1 MQIILFVGL
10 GGGLGAISRY
20 LVSLATLKWWSDA
33 FPLGTLL
40 ANVIGC
46 FLIGFLMFYF
56 LSSGKNSPLMP
67 FLITGFLGGFTTF
80 STFSYE
86 TISLFTDGAIT
97 KGLLNLSLTLVFCF
111 LGVALGIFLGRLIFN
126 RN

>member
-1 MQIILFVGL
+1 M
-10 GGGLGAISRY
+10 
-20 LVSLATLKWWSDA
+20 
-33 FPLGTLL
+33 L

-46 FLIGFLMFYF
+46 FLIGFLMSYF
-56 LSSGKNSPLMP
+56 LSSGKNNPFMP

-86 TISLFTDGAIT
+86 TISLFTNGAIA
-97 KGLLNLSLTLVFCF
+97 KGLINLSLTLFFCF
-111 LGVALGIFLGRLIFN
+111 LGVALGIFLGKLIFS